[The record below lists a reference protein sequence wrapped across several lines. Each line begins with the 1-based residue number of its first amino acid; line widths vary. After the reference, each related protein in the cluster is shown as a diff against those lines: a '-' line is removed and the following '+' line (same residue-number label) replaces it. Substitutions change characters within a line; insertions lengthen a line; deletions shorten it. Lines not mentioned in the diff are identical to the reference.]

1 MFVIVVVFT
10 SLDYEGNVERIN
22 HSIPQRD
29 TFFSI
34 DAEKVD
40 DWYRSLRIFIDMLYE
55 EAIYFKTEPGDI
67 LAFSNTRLVHGRTGY
82 VDIEGNV
89 RHIVGAYV
97 DWDEIYSR
105 LRVLTNEKR
114 IKH

>member
-1 MFVIVVVFT
+1 M
-10 SLDYEGNVERIN
+10 DYDGNLKRIN

-40 DWYRSLRIFIDMLYE
+40 EWYESLRTFIDMLYE
-55 EAIYFKTEPGDI
+55 EAVYFKTEPGDI
-67 LAFSNTRLVHGRTGY
+67 LAFSNIRLVHGRTGY
-82 VDIEGNV
+82 VDKEGNV
-89 RHIVGAYV
+89 RHLVGAFI

-105 LRVLTNEKR
+105 LRVLANDQR
-114 IKH
+114 IKNKNTK